1 MLLLP
6 SLLNDVL
13 LTDHR
18 AVADEGTTDVATDWV
33 DAVTTGCAVKGPC
46 NCVEVDLVKV
56 DAVSWVAVLVG
67 D

>member
-1 MLLLP
+1 LLLS

-18 AVADEGTTDVATDWV
+18 AVADEGITDVATDWE
-33 DAVTTGCAVKGPC
+33 DAVTTDCVVKGPC

-56 DAVSWVAVLVG
+56 DAISWVAVLVG